1 MILSNK
7 PKSQAGGS
15 TTKKALPFATS
26 AAATLLLAILTGS
39 ASSDWARVAA
49 EWGDINQNQKDW
61 FIQQHNK
68 RGFLCCS
75 SADGHPVDWEIRS
88 SKYWVFWN
96 DEWKEV
102 PDEAVIEI
110 PNPVGRA
117 VLWVSYDNGIRC
129 FIPGPAA

>member
-1 MILSNK
+1 MLK
-7 PKSQAGGS
+7 TLFCAG
-15 TTKKALPFATS
+15 LVV
-26 AAATLLLAILTGS
+26 AAIPLESLA
-39 ASSDWARVAA
+39 DWSRVAD
-49 EWGDINQNQKDW
+49 EWPDVTQTQKDW
-61 FIQQHNK
+61 FIKQHNK
-68 RGFLCCS
+68 NGFLCCS

-88 SKYWVFWN
+88 NKYWVYWN

-117 VLWVSYDNGIRC
+117 VLWVTQYNLIRC